1 MRTSKIVL
9 LVIGVIVL
17 AVAAIWRP
25 VVAPQLTKLPTS
37 LDIKYHFTGTYTGR
51 VNQSTSARLAAPQNL
66 PLSIDRQVKAV
77 PTQSTSSELVVNDAS
92 AVTIGPDKT
101 PQVLQYVLDRST
113 AKNVKS
119 PYAYALVPGNV
130 VDRAG
135 SYSLGPPPG
144 ADTAKT
150 YPMWVD
156 EIGKTVPI
164 TYANVTQTVH
174 GVAVQEWQ
182 LNLPA
187 TPMAISFAS
196 AMHLPMTMS
205 FAELEAQLKAQG
217 SDLALGLKIL
227 SGSLTAAEK
236 TSLAALTAKPIPL
249 QYFYAT
255 SIKLLVEPASGTI
268 VDTLTA
274 VRAYSVRPVLVPFA
288 AALAPTLAAH
298 PANPAA
304 APLTAG
310 SKKLTAASAQP
321 LYTLTFH
328 QTPASVTTVAGQA
341 GHNADLLQIVEIWI
355 PIGLGVIGLI
365 LVGLAFTGRWR
376 REPPAAKPTQPG
388 PQTIGVA

>member
-9 LVIGVIVL
+9 LVVGVIVL

-37 LDIKYHFTGTYTGR
+37 LNINYLFAGTYTGY
-51 VNQSTSARLAAPQNL
+51 VNQSTGARLGAPQNL

-77 PTQSTSSELVVNDAS
+77 PAQSTSSELAVNDAS
-92 AVTIGPDKT
+92 AVAIGPDKT
-101 PQVLQYVLDRST
+101 PQILQYVLDRTT

-130 VDRAG
+130 VDRAS

-156 EIGKTVPI
+156 EIDKTVPI
-164 TYANVTQTVH
+164 SYANVTQTVH
-174 GVAVQEWQ
+174 GVAVQEWR

-187 TPMAISFAS
+187 TPMAASFVS
-196 AMHLPMTMS
+196 AMHLPATMS
-205 FAELEAQLKAQG
+205 FAEFEAQLKAQG
-217 SDLALGLKIL
+217 TDLALGLKVL

-249 QYFYAT
+249 QYFYAIT
-255 SIKLLVEPASGTI
+255 IKLLVEPASGTV

-274 VRAYSVRPVLVPFA
+274 VRAYSVRPVLGPFA
-288 AALAPTLAAH
+288 AALAPIVAAH
-298 PANPAA
+298 PANLAA
-304 APLTAG
+304 APLAAG
-310 SKKLTAASAQP
+310 SKKLTAAPAQP

-328 QTPASVTTVAGQA
+328 QTPASVTETAGQA
-341 GHNADLLQIVEIWI
+341 GHNANLLKIIEMWI

-365 LVGLAFTGRWR
+365 LAGLAFTGRWR
-376 REPPAAKPTQPG
+376 REPPVAKPTRPG
-388 PQTIGVA
+388 PQKIGV